1 MSEDLVINDFK
12 KNRSIYYIKM
22 MNTDFI
28 IIILLVVLILVFF
41 FNPSQNLVNMESFT
55 TSENIEAIQN
65 LASMYENGKLNVT
78 DLNVSG
84 NLNATNLNVSSNL
97 NVNGQTNLKNTKI
110 LGSGSIGGEKEH
122 LGFDDAGNITT
133 GNITAYG
140 EVSGTKGFKGDIVGE
155 SGSFSTVQLKTL
167 ESGNSVVSGG
177 WTPIYTNKADIAF
190 LMSVDGGKRKGFG
203 FTNSG
208 GFKTD
213 LSV

>member
-1 MSEDLVINDFK
+1 
-12 KNRSIYYIKM
+12 M

-110 LGSGSIGGEKEH
+110 LGSGSIGGEKGY

-133 GNITAYG
+133 SNITAYG
-140 EVSGTKGFKGDIVGE
+140 DITARKEIVANGKIDVKGGIYGDITGKNANFGGTVIINKAQLNSIEGNNAGTGDWNPIYFE
-155 SGSFSTVQLKTL
+155 KENTAFVYAGTPLKRHGFGLGSGDGKLKTF
-167 ESGNSVVSGG
+167 NV
-177 WTPIYTNKADIAF
+177 
-190 LMSVDGGKRKGFG
+190 
-203 FTNSG
+203 
-208 GFKTD
+208 
-213 LSV
+213 